1 MIVTLKR
8 PISIKLSGEDARI
21 DAQAPGNVFVAS
33 DEAIPVGV
41 VTAQGALR
49 LTSQKGIL
57 AAANDSILSGGT
69 VTLRGGAGGLGS
81 AERALQVNVTGAD
94 GWLALTAQQ
103 GVYVTETDGVMRVL
117 SAASNAEMVLSADV
131 GVEMAEADGALAQG
145 VISAESLTISVG
157 EDGSI
162 GTSETALRLSGVESL
177 TLTKGDIQGL
187 YLDVAG
193 GQDFT
198 LAQAINASEGVGVH
212 TQGSLVVEDN
222 MSAGTGGIELQSQ
235 GAIKIN
241 DQTSLDSA
249 ADLSLTAG
257 SDLAAQ
263 GAELSGTAVAL
274 KAETG
279 AVVAGSA
286 SITASKGLEVS
297 AQESVD
303 LDAAQLSAEEAL
315 TLTAGADLTA
325 QGAAL
330 SGASVALTAE
340 TGAVAADGASI
351 TAADKLDVSS
361 KGDVGLAGAALSG
374 ANVALTAKEGFVA
387 AGNASITASTEL
399 DVSSK
404 GDIGLAGAKLS
415 TTGAAVNLSSAE
427 GAVDLSGMQT
437 LAGSRIAIEAGR
449 DVVFNEKQT
458 VTASD
463 GDLAVQAGGSI
474 VGKGIAA
481 TANGSLTL
489 SAAGG
494 NNLAEATLSNGGAL
508 VLRAGT
514 VREGSSEN
522 ELNLTGVVNNGADP
536 GTFSGTSVTL
546 ETSGSLVMGTQKA
559 TTVTATAGD
568 AQVLADRVDFA
579 DGSSI
584 TATGGD
590 VRVDAVTCLSAGENF
605 LLEGDNVSVTGG
617 REGFAVGSG
626 AAFIARAGQ
635 VEVIGDAD
643 LTLGGR
649 LSVDAQKGA
658 SDDPTAGGITIGAH
672 GVLSVTDDAL
682 EIAAKNGSVTVYGG
696 KGMSI
701 RNNLTVVSQTD
712 TVLLTEQGS
721 LSIGNG
727 AVVKAGTQ
735 SGLEAGKYGGIRL
748 AAGDAF
754 EIGESA
760 TVLADALA
768 VEAAGDITFGD
779 KATLTGATDGVT
791 IASAG
796 GSIYMGNEL
805 TVESNAQK
813 TLFSAQKGDIVIG
826 SEAKLTSSNNQIEFE
841 AGRNVVFNEDFDVHG
856 LGFVVNAG
864 NNVTVGDNQ
873 TVETFFSEGDYH
885 TSVTAGNDIV
895 FGVKAQ
901 FHTTELV
908 LTAERGGVTF
918 GDDSV
923 TRTSVQGIRVTA
935 QDDVIYGNR
944 AVFGTIENA
953 EEGNISIDSLSGNVL
968 LGNDATIFSGASTSI
983 SAAEGVTL
991 GAEST
996 ILSTPE
1002 SSDSLVSINAGKG
1015 DIEIGALAL
1024 IEGYEAKLKTK
1035 EGSVHLGDAAFVITS
1050 NAFEIEAARDIRVDG
1065 DFTVLDVSLGDAADK
1080 LVRFETTAGDIAFAD
1095 NASMQTQ
1102 GSVQIVSGN
1111 DVRFGDNANIATE
1124 ADPDDDAPHDVNL
1137 QASGSVAFGEHAQLQ
1152 TKGAIAVAGVEGV
1165 SFAADAQL
1173 GSSAGSVR
1181 IESAEGSIAFTGG
1194 ANAYAEESLV
1204 ISAGESVTL
1213 TGESWLDAFE
1223 EISVTAER
1231 GDILMTDSVR
1241 LGGVD
1246 DSSNVATKEM
1256 TLAAA
1261 GSIRQQNIAAD
1272 MGLTAEHL
1280 TVTAGEDVLLGA
1292 VDNGLGETGNS
1303 IASADIQ
1310 TGGALSLG
1318 LAYISTGLR
1327 INEADGGRV
1336 NGSVS
1341 INATDSGVTIGND
1354 LAVSG
1359 DVQIYGSSIA
1369 AQGIAA
1375 GGKLVMSTAPYDD
1388 AAGGGIAAQALSAE
1402 SIGLM
1407 TKEGSISV
1415 SDLHAETTVSVLRT
1429 GSSVGSIDLG
1439 HGRSEKTAMIFN
1451 ASGAVSGNISAAESL
1466 YVFTGRN
1473 ADTTSLILS
1482 ADSGRAALIGNAQSL
1497 AKYLK
1502 APDAAGMHAG
1512 DIDINAF
1519 PVIDFSAMIEGLD
1532 REPSLTLRRTKQD
1545 VESQTRF
1552 AVPKAGNP
1560 EEAVTDRWSK
1570 ELETKGWYTAKHP
1583 ARLSVSFRD

>member
-1 MIVTLKR
+1 M
-8 PISIKLSGEDARI
+8 
-21 DAQAPGNVFVAS
+21 
-33 DEAIPVGV
+33 
-41 VTAQGALR
+41 
-49 LTSQKGIL
+49 
-57 AAANDSILSGGT
+57 
-69 VTLRGGAGGLGS
+69 
-81 AERALQVNVTGAD
+81 
-94 GWLALTAQQ
+94 
-103 GVYVTETDGVMRVL
+103 
-117 SAASNAEMVLSADV
+117 
-131 GVEMAEADGALAQG
+131 
-145 VISAESLTISVG
+145 
-157 EDGSI
+157 
-162 GTSETALRLSGVESL
+162 
-177 TLTKGDIQGL
+177 
-187 YLDVAG
+187 
-193 GQDFT
+193 
-198 LAQAINASEGVGVH
+198 
-212 TQGSLVVEDN
+212 
-222 MSAGTGGIELQSQ
+222 
-235 GAIKIN
+235 
-241 DQTSLDSA
+241 
-249 ADLSLTAG
+249 
-257 SDLAAQ
+257 
-263 GAELSGTAVAL
+263 
-274 KAETG
+274 
-279 AVVAGSA
+279 
-286 SITASKGLEVS
+286 
-297 AQESVD
+297 
-303 LDAAQLSAEEAL
+303 SAEEAL

-330 SGASVALTAE
+330 SGAS
-340 TGAVAADGASI
+340 
-351 TAADKLDVSS
+351 
-361 KGDVGLAGAALSG
+361 
-374 ANVALTAKEGFVA
+374 VALTAKEGFVA

-415 TTGAAVNLSSAE
+415 TTGAAVSLSSAEGAVDLSGESVFKAQSLTLASQKDINLANRTIMVEETASVESGGSVTAQGATIQAQSLQMIAAAAVNAENAKLATTEEMTLTAGTNLKAEAAQLSGASVALTAEVGSVAADGASITARDELDVSSKGDIGLAGAKLSTTGAAVSLSSAE

-437 LAGSRIAIEAGR
+437 LAGSRIAIEAGG
-449 DVVFNEKQT
+449 DVVFNENQT

-463 GDLAVQAGGSI
+463 GDLEVQAGGSI

-481 TANGSLTL
+481 TATRSLTL
-489 SAAGG
+489 SAEGG
-494 NNLAEATLSNGGAL
+494 NNLAGARLSNGGAL
-508 VLRAGT
+508 VLRAGS
-514 VREGSSEN
+514 VREGLIEN
-522 ELNLTGVVNNGADP
+522 ELNLTDVVNNGADP

-590 VRVDAVTCLSAGENF
+590 VRVDAVTSLSAGENF

-617 REGFAVGSG
+617 RKGFAVESG
-626 AAFIARAGQ
+626 ATFIARAGQ

-658 SDDPTAGGITIGAH
+658 SDDPTAGSITIGAH

-682 EIAAKNGSVTVYGG
+682 EIAATNGSVTVYGG

-826 SEAKLTSSNNQIEFE
+826 SEAKLTSSNSQIEFA
-841 AGRNVVFNEDFDVHG
+841 AGRDVVFDEDFDVHG

-895 FGVKAQ
+895 FGDKAQ

-935 QDDVIYGNR
+935 NDDVTYGSR
-944 AVFGTIENA
+944 AVFGTFEDAENGA
-953 EEGNISIDSLSGNVL
+953 ISIESLSGSVL
-968 LGNDATIFSGASTSI
+968 LGNNATIFSGASTSI

-991 GAEST
+991 GEESI
-996 ILSTPE
+996 ILSTPK
-1002 SSDSLVSINAGKG
+1002 SSDSLVSIAAGKG

-1024 IEGYEAKLKTK
+1024 IEGYEASLKAQ
-1035 EGSVHLGDAAFVITS
+1035 EGSVHLGDEAFVITS
-1050 NAFEIEAARDIRVDG
+1050 NAFQIEADRDIRVDG
-1065 DFTVLDVSLGDAADK
+1065 DFTVYDVTLGMTVAN
-1080 LVRFETTAGDIAFAD
+1080 LVHFETASGDIVFAD

-1102 GSVQIVSGN
+1102 GSVEISSGR
-1111 DVRFGDNANIATE
+1111 DIQFGDNVFIDTKAEDSAYPGSDLHHE
-1124 ADPDDDAPHDVNL
+1124 VNL

-1152 TKGAIAVAGVEGV
+1152 TKGAIAVAGVDGV

-1223 EISVTAER
+1223 ELSVTAER

-1292 VDNGLGETGNS
+1292 VDSGVGETGNS

-1318 LAYISTGLR
+1318 LAYISTDLR

-1407 TKEGSISV
+1407 TKEGSVSV
-1415 SDLHAETTVSVLRT
+1415 SDLHAETTASVLRT

-1451 ASGAVSGNISAAESL
+1451 ASGAVSGSISAAESL
-1466 YVFTGRN
+1466 YVLTGRN

-1502 APDAAGMHAG
+1502 APDAAGMHAD

-1519 PVIDFSAMIEGLD
+1519 LVIDFSAMIEGLD

-1552 AVPKAGNP
+1552 AVPEAGNP

>member
-1 MIVTLKR
+1 MSLSSAEGAVDLSGKSSFEAQSLTLASQEDINLANRTIEVAEAASVASGDSVTALGATIQAQSLQLKAAQDVNADNAKLTATGEMTLTAGANLKTEAAQLSGASVALTAETGAVAADGA
-8 PISIKLSGEDARI
+8 SIKATTELDVSSKGDIGLAGAELSTTGAAVSLSSESGAVDLSGGSSLEAQSLTLASQEDI
-21 DAQAPGNVFVAS
+21 DLGNRTIKVAEAASVAS
-33 DEAIPVGV
+33 GGS
-41 VTAQGALR
+41 VTAQGATIQAQSLQ
-49 LTSQKGIL
+49 LK
-57 AAANDSILSGGT
+57 AAQDVN
-69 VTLRGGAGGLGS
+69 
-81 AERALQVNVTGAD
+81 AENAK
-94 GWLALTAQQ
+94 LTA
-103 GVYVTETDGVMRVL
+103 
-117 SAASNAEMVLSADV
+117 
-131 GVEMAEADGALAQG
+131 
-145 VISAESLTISVG
+145 
-157 EDGSI
+157 
-162 GTSETALRLSGVESL
+162 
-177 TLTKGDIQGL
+177 
-187 YLDVAG
+187 
-193 GQDFT
+193 
-198 LAQAINASEGVGVH
+198 
-212 TQGSLVVEDN
+212 
-222 MSAGTGGIELQSQ
+222 TGGM
-235 GAIKIN
+235 
-241 DQTSLDSA
+241 
-249 ADLSLTAG
+249 
-257 SDLAAQ
+257 
-263 GAELSGTAVAL
+263 
-274 KAETG
+274 
-279 AVVAGSA
+279 
-286 SITASKGLEVS
+286 
-297 AQESVD
+297 
-303 LDAAQLSAEEAL
+303 
-315 TLTAGADLTA
+315 TLTAGANLKAEAA
-325 QGAAL
+325 QL

-351 TAADKLDVSS
+351 TAANK
-361 KGDVGLAGAALSG
+361 
-374 ANVALTAKEGFVA
+374 
-387 AGNASITASTEL
+387 L

-404 GDIGLAGAKLS
+404 GDIGLTDAELS
-415 TTGAAVNLSSAE
+415 TTGAAVSLSSAE

-437 LAGSRIAIEAGR
+437 LAGSRIAIEAGGK
-449 DVVFNEKQT
+449 VVFNENQT

-463 GDLAVQAGGSI
+463 GDLAVLAGGSI

-481 TANGSLTL
+481 TATGALTL

-494 NNLAEATLSNGGAL
+494 NNLAGATLSNGGAL

-522 ELNLTGVVNNGADP
+522 ELNLTGVVNNGAAP

-546 ETSGSLVMGTQKA
+546 ETSGSLVMGTQNAA
-559 TTVTATAGD
+559 TVKATAGD

-590 VRVDAVTCLSAGENF
+590 VRVDAVTSLSAGENF

-617 REGFAVGSG
+617 REGFAVESG

-658 SDDPTAGGITIGAH
+658 SDDPSAGSITIGAH

-682 EIAAKNGSVTVYGG
+682 EIAAANGSVTVYGG

-701 RNNLTVVSQTD
+701 RDNLTVVSQTD

-826 SEAKLTSSNNQIEFE
+826 SEAKLTSSNSQIEFK

-895 FGVKAQ
+895 FGDKAQ

-935 QDDVIYGNR
+935 NDDVTYGSR
-944 AVFGTIENA
+944 AVFGTFENA
-953 EEGNISIDSLSGNVL
+953 EEGNISIESLSGSVL

-991 GAEST
+991 GVEST

-1002 SSDSLVSINAGKG
+1002 SSDSLVSITAGKG

-1024 IEGYEAKLKTK
+1024 IEGYEASLKAQ
-1035 EGSVHLGDAAFVITS
+1035 EGSVHLGDKSVVITS
-1050 NAFEIEAARDIRVDG
+1050 NAFQIDAARDIRVDG

-1111 DVRFGDNANIATE
+1111 DVRFGDNAYIVTE
-1124 ADPDDDAPHDVNL
+1124 AEDSKYPDDDAPHDVNL

-1223 EISVTAER
+1223 ELSVTAER

-1429 GSSVGSIDLG
+1429 GSSVGSINLG